1 MLALIAGQGGLPAYL
16 APQADYVAAL
26 HGFEPAVVADETF
39 RIEHLGNFLN
49 ALKDRGVT
57 EVCFAGA
64 VRRPPVDP
72 TEIDAAT
79 APLVERITAVMG
91 AGDDTLLR
99 TVLDIFE
106 EAGFRVRAAHDV
118 APDLL
123 PDEGVLTQERPDA
136 MARANAE
143 RAAKVMGIIGS
154 ADVGQA
160 CVVSGA
166 QVIALE
172 ANLGT
177 DWMLQSLKA
186 RTDGYGGL
194 LYKAP
199 KPGQDRR
206 VDLPTIGPET
216 VIAAAEANLHGIVI
230 EAGGVM
236 LLDLE
241 KTLAEA
247 NARQRFLWVRG
258 A

>member
-1 MLALIAGQGGLPAYL
+1 M
-16 APQADYVAAL
+16 AAL
-26 HGFEPAVVADETF
+26 HGFEPAVAVDETF
-39 RIEHLGNFLN
+39 RIEHLGSFLN
-49 ALKDRGVT
+49 ALKYRGVT

-64 VRRPPVDP
+64 VRRPPIDP
-72 TEIDAAT
+72 AEIDAAT
-79 APLVERITAVMG
+79 APLVQRIAAVMRT
-91 AGDDTLLR
+91 GDDMLLR

-106 EAGFRVRAAHDV
+106 QAGFRVRGAHDV

-123 PDEGVLTQERPDA
+123 PGEGVLTAERPDPL
-136 MARANAE
+136 ARANAE
-143 RAAKVMGIIGS
+143 RAVKIMDIVGP

-160 CVVSGA
+160 CVVSNL

-206 VDLPTIGPET
+206 VDLPTIGPDT

-236 LLDLE
+236 VLDLE

-247 NARQRFLWVRG
+247 KARQRFLWVRG
-258 A
+258 V